1 MSLSP
6 PYMPP
11 FIPLHFQCTHHW

>member
-6 PYMPP
+6 PYKSVSAK
-11 FIPLHFQCTHHW
+11 